1 MVDRSLEN
9 SDHLEEDSQ
18 RILWTYSHSP
28 EQTLTENVCRLLPL
42 VRKELDDGRPYCNEQ
57 CQTGDLTSPSL
68 SEASSAFSSPHQQYA
83 HGQDVPALV
92 PSALGRA
99 LRAYTAHD
107 HYSASSSSASSASWS
122 VLTDDDDS
130 EFDDPHPDHI
140 HLRPNALSY
149 ARHPSSTNNPRRP
162 GRHCRT
168 ASSSS
173 SLVCV
178 LPQSAPGDSVAFRHF
193 MHDDDTDEYE
203 LDEPPMPA
211 YVPDTEPARPQTA
224 TITPT
229 STTSKSASA
238 RLRKRNRA
246 SLPTYFSMLQ
256 INSSSSGSGTAPAPL
271 ARGSISPVS
280 CASGHTAVA
289 ATLVAGRPS
298 PPTPKLS
305 LIASVVS
312 PQAHTPRGRRVSARG
327 AQDGNGSSDEKV
339 ADWSYALARERGR
352 ASVRRN
358 SSPPVKMF
366 SASPREISRS
376 SAARSPNQDGGRRA
390 RTRGRARV
398 EELEGPGSPA
408 HPGFGFGRTGLMGRA
423 RRGEEW
429 VGLR

>member
-1 MVDRSLEN
+1 MFVDYCLS
-9 SDHLEEDSQ
+9 
-18 RILWTYSHSP
+18 
-28 EQTLTENVCRLLPL
+28 CG
-42 VRKELDDGRPYCNEQ
+42 KELDDGRPYCNEQ

-149 ARHPSSTNNPRRP
+149 ARHPSSTNNPQRP

-173 SLVCV
+173 SLVCA

-211 YVPDTEPARPQTA
+211 
-224 TITPT
+224 
-229 STTSKSASA
+229 TTSKSASA

-256 INSSSSGSGTAPAPL
+256 INSSNSSSSGSGTAPAPL

-305 LIASVVS
+305 LLASVVS
-312 PQAHTPRGRRVSARG
+312 PQAHTPRGRRVSTRG
-327 AQDGNGSSDEKV
+327 AHDGNGSRSPSPARRRDSDEKV

-358 SSPPVKMF
+358 SSPPVKML

-376 SAARSPNQDGGRRA
+376 SAARSPSQDGGRRA

-408 HPGFGFGRTGLMGRA
+408 HPGFGFGRTGLMARA
-423 RRGEEW
+423 RRGVGEEW
-429 VGLR
+429 AGLR